1 MDLRKSPEVL
11 DDIKSL
17 VKEDGFI
24 YALCLIL
31 VEDFH
36 FTVDQMHKADIRAR
50 LSKNEISLLL
60 GFLIQNKISLNQ
72 PNSPFDLIDLKKKT
86 RKLMEELHWSTMIP
100 SIEKFKPLIENP
112 EQKPSKE
119 EFFGGENMFIEP
131 IFYAGDGIYDFQY
144 LEYLE
149 RKYKYDE
156 NWLNEN
162 SNFFFDEVIRIT
174 TKIKLIHQKKFE
186 RVNFFSLNE
195 RKEEIIERLKKDKSI
210 PNKKWKRDLDKL
222 LATLEFY
229 QFYELFEK
237 EKNFDKKL
245 LKQEISEKGW
255 TSFYTGLIDLFVIEK
270 SDFDEIN
277 ISSFFKNFSI
287 PPYSKGRNKQF
298 QNIGDFNIFSAKPLI
313 PLDEDKYFVPIS
325 FSIFEAVYES
335 PYYWLSADKSYST
348 KLAEN
353 RGKVGEEI
361 TYELLEL
368 VFGQE
373 RTYKSVKIESKK
385 GFADTDID
393 VLCILG
399 SKALCV
405 QVKSKKLTQI
415 SRKGSY
421 DQIKK
426 DFKGAVQN
434 AYEQALISKERV
446 LERKA
451 TFFNEN
457 GQKIELSEDIEE
469 VYLLVIT
476 TENYP
481 TLTHQSFTLLEKK
494 PENPYPLILTIFDL
508 ELIGHYL
515 PNPYDFLYYVRQR
528 VDLMEYFRADEEMY
542 FLGYHLINK
551 LWKNPK
557 YDFVM
562 IDSEFGQLIDRNYYP
577 LKLGIETPSET
588 DKIGNRWK
596 NEEFEK
602 LCQQI
607 DDLDSAKS
615 TDIIFHL
622 LDWSQES
629 RENLIKNIIYAKSKT
644 QEDFQQHNFS
654 ILSGPERSTFGLT
667 YISFHNDDLQHLSR
681 RLLTLCEGR
690 KYKSKADYWIGIGS
704 LKNSGRIVDTL
715 VFSEEKW
722 KFNPT
727 LEEKIKV
734 MFEGPNKGKKVKLG
748 RKIGRNE
755 FCPCGSEKKYKKC
768 CGRGY

>member
-1 MDLRKSPEVL
+1 MDLRKSPQVL
-11 DDIKSL
+11 DDIKTL

-24 YALCLIL
+24 YALCLII

-36 FTVDQMHKADIRAR
+36 YNVEEMHQVDNRAR
-50 LSKNEISLLL
+50 LNKNEISLLL
-60 GFLIQNKISLNQ
+60 GFLIQNEFSLNK
-72 PNSPFDLIDLKKKT
+72 PDSPFDLIDLKKRT

-112 EQKPSKE
+112 GQKPSKE

-149 RKYKYDE
+149 KKYKYDE
-156 NWLNEN
+156 SWLKDNA
-162 SNFFFDEVIRIT
+162 NFFFDEVIQIAF
-174 TKIKLIHQKKFE
+174 KIKLIHQKKFE
-186 RVNFFSLNE
+186 KVNFLSLNE
-195 RKEEIIERLKKDKSI
+195 KKEEIIESIKKDKSI

-222 LATLEFY
+222 LAMLEFY
-229 QFYELFEK
+229 QFYELFDSEK
-237 EKNFDKKL
+237 HFEEKL
-245 LKQEISEKGW
+245 LKEDISEKGW
-255 TSFYTGLIDLFVIEK
+255 NSFYNGLINLFVIEK
-270 SDFDEIN
+270 SDFEEEN
-277 ISSFFKNFSI
+277 ISSFLENFSI
-287 PPYSKGRNKQF
+287 PSFSKERNSQF
-298 QNIGDFNIFSAKPLI
+298 KNIGDFNLFSAKPII
-313 PLDEDKYFVPIS
+313 PLEGGKYFVPIA
-325 FSIFEAVYES
+325 FSVFEAVYES
-335 PYYWLSADKSYST
+335 PYYWLSADNDYCT

-361 TYELLEL
+361 TFDLLQNI
-368 VFGQE
+368 FGLG

-385 GFADTDID
+385 GYTATDID

-405 QVKSKKLTQI
+405 QVKSKKLTQL
-415 SRKGSY
+415 SRKGSFEHL
-421 DQIKK
+421 KK

-434 AYEQALISKERV
+434 AYEQGLVSKERI
-446 LERKA
+446 LEKKA
-451 TFFNEN
+451 TFYNKN
-457 GQKIELSEDIEE
+457 GDKIELSEDIED

-481 TLTHQSFTLLEKK
+481 TLTHQSFTLLDKK
-494 PENPYPLILTIFDL
+494 SSNPHPLILTVFDL

-528 VDLMEYFRADEEMY
+528 IDLMEYYRADEEMY

-551 LWKNPK
+551 LWRNPN
-557 YDFVM
+557 YDGVM

-577 LKLGIETPSET
+577 LKLGIHTSSKT

-596 NEEFEK
+596 NQGFEK
-602 LCQQI
+602 LCQEI
-607 DDLDSAKS
+607 DDLNSAKS

-629 RENLIKNIIYAKSKT
+629 RENLIKTINVTKSKT
-644 QEDFQQHNFS
+644 LKDSEQHNFS
-654 ILSGPERSTFGLT
+654 ILSGPVRSTFGLT
-667 YISFHNDDLQHLSR
+667 YISFHNDDLNHLSR
-681 RLLTLCEGR
+681 RLLTLCKGR

-704 LKNSGRIVDTL
+704 LKTSGRIVDAL

-722 KFNPT
+722 KYNQT
-727 LEEKIKV
+727 LEEKIKL
-734 MFEGPNKGKKVKLG
+734 MFEGENKGREVKLG

-755 FCPCGSEKKYKKC
+755 YCPCGSGKKYKKC